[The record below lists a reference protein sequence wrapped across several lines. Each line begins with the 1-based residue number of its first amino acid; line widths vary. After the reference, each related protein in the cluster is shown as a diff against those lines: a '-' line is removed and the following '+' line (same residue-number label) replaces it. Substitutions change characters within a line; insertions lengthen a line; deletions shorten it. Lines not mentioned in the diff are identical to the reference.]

1 MLYGWIE
8 VGLSNNGLFN
18 QESNEDIIIRT
29 IYDNKIIFGNTD
41 GLDKVAA
48 MYIKG
53 NNVGINKVPNSDI
66 SLDVNGPVV
75 LKQAQ
80 VGLSNLPTYLRVN
93 GNVQL
98 TDTSLEITDSS
109 NIKLDILNSNEQVN
123 FTYDSIPRITLT
135 KTAGITLNDY
145 VTISSDI
152 YANSFQITSDSNVKR
167 GIIPS
172 DINKDIKILQ
182 KLQVKDFMKYNSSN
196 ITKGFIAQEVEEIFP
211 QAVSLNYTLR
221 TIDTNQIVAVNT
233 SVLRNLLERVEVL
246 ESKLK
251 RYEA

>member
-80 VGLSNLPTYLRVN
+80 VGLSNLPTYLKIN

-98 TDTSLEITDSS
+98 PDTSLEITNSS
-109 NIKLDILNSNEQVN
+109 NITLDILNSNEQVN

-135 KTAGITLNDY
+135 KTAGITLNDN
-145 VTISSDI
+145 VIISNDI
-152 YANSFQITSDSNVKR
+152 YANSFQITSDSNIKSC
-167 GIIPS
+167 IIPS

-182 KLQVKDFMKYNSSN
+182 NLHVKDFMKYNSSN
-196 ITKGFIAQEVEEIFP
+196 ITKGFIAQEVEKVFP
-211 QAVSLNYTLR
+211 QAVSLNCTLR

-233 SVLRNLLERVEVL
+233 SVLRNFFEI
-246 ESKLK
+246 S
-251 RYEA
+251 